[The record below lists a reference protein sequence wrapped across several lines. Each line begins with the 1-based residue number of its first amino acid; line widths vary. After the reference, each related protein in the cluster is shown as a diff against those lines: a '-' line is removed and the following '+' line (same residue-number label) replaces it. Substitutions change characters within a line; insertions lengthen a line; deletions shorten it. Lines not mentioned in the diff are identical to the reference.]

1 MRNKNN
7 SPCKTDKDSGGKNR
21 MRAKVTGFC
30 VFSTDIN
37 YNRVVI
43 NNKIQKKKGGENQD
57 ANIGTY
63 KIHIGLAV
71 E

>member
-1 MRNKNN
+1 
-7 SPCKTDKDSGGKNR
+7 

-63 KIHIGLAV
+63 KINIGLAV